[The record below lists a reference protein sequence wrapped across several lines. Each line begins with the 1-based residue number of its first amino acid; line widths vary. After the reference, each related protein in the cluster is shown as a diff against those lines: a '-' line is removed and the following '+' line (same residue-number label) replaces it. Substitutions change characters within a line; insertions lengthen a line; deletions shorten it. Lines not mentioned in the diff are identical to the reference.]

1 MFLEH
6 SDTVFQHFFHFLGRL
21 LCTQCQ
27 VAMYPDAQGYY
38 EFEGFRPMPASGEDS
53 SDAKKKDVPEE
64 DDDGVLDLLD
74 MEIPEEQEEAIKKT
88 LEEKTKYKEVA
99 PTWEL
104 VRISCSPLC
113 SRNFENVKLR
123 LDFVEI

>member
-1 MFLEH
+1 MPKGTTNSKVSDLCQPLEKTHLMPKRKVRFFVKFLIFE
-6 SDTVFQHFFHFLGRL
+6 FFLQFLNFL
-21 LCTQCQ
+21 
-27 VAMYPDAQGYY
+27 
-38 EFEGFRPMPASGEDS
+38 
-53 SDAKKKDVPEE
+53 DVPEE

-104 VRISCSPLC
+104 VRITKCGKPRILLKKIF
-113 SRNFENVKLR
+113 R
-123 LDFVEI
+123 EINIHL

>member
-1 MFLEH
+1 
-6 SDTVFQHFFHFLGRL
+6 
-21 LCTQCQ
+21 
-27 VAMYPDAQGYY
+27 MYPDAQGYY

-104 VRISCSPLC
+104 VRISYRPLC
-113 SRNFENVKLR
+113 SRNFQNVKLR
-123 LDFVEI
+123 LDLVEILSFYRHSDFT